1 MLSHHEFRAGKVQ
14 SGSAPLGRRTVPHE
28 DRRRR
33 GSVCDRNETGR
44 PRSERDAA
52 HSVRRDKG
60 RPFFRRAIDSLM
72 QVVTFIPII

>member
-1 MLSHHEFRAGKVQ
+1 MNPG
-14 SGSAPLGRRTVPHE
+14 LGRFKVVVPHLAAVPSRMKIAAGAVLCVIE
-28 DRRRR
+28 T
-33 GSVCDRNETGR
+33 ETGR